1 MLAVVVSMFNAGLSM
16 LSPLIFSDHESTL
29 MWATVYAPAILWI
42 PAAFSLSCPR
52 GGLIAYAVLA
62 SMVTGIFVAAL
73 RDPVTG
79 SVPWIQIV
87 RGSRYVI
94 VVAILLAWNALLARR
109 LAVLEGR

>member
-1 MLAVVVSMFNAGLSM
+1 MVNAALSM
-16 LSPLIFSDHESTL
+16 LAQLIFSDHESTL
-29 MWATVYAPAILWI
+29 LWAAIYAPAILWI
-42 PAAFSLSCPR
+42 PAAFSLKCPR

-62 SMVTGIFVAAL
+62 TMATSILIAAL

-79 SVPWIQIV
+79 SVPWIQIL

-109 LAVLEGR
+109 SEDRDREGA